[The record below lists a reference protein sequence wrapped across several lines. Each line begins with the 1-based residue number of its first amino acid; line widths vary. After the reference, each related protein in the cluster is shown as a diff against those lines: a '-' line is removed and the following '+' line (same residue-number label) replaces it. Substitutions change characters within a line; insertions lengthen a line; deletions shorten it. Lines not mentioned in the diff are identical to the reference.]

1 MSDSLDHGAIAK
13 ADPSLSSF
21 TQILGQRDPARMPDP
36 TLLAG
41 LAHYM
46 ANASD
51 SLSDN
56 PDPEENLY
64 VPAGYTYLGQFVD
77 HDLTLDTTSTLN
89 LDDAKAKGDP
99 ANEPTNLRSPRFDL
113 DCVYGNGPDDQPYLY
128 AGVEDA
134 ARRVWKDATLVIG
147 EYDLARAHNGP
158 GVNGPGDPAAWA
170 WSRAIIGD
178 KRNDE
183 NSIVN
188 QIQQLMIR
196 FHNKVVDGLARSDD
210 TLRGKALFRRA
221 RDTVRWTYQS
231 ILLQDFLPRIVEAGV
246 LSNFLATRHYEVYPD
261 DERRLRLNLPR
272 EFVAAVYRYGHSGV
286 RQGYRLN
293 GQPGPLEG
301 PAGGGTLLNI
311 FKNPDNDPAHSL
323 IGFDPLPRAHVIDD
337 WRRFFPAVG
346 GLAAGERL
354 FSDPSPDHAEVSDDG
369 KRGGDGTVRLQYAY
383 KLDTSLVDPLLNLPA
398 KVATQADVQP
408 PSLQNLPPRVDDP
421 QPPKPWGPSLAL
433 LNLLRGNRYLLQPG
447 QAYEALVSAIPLD
460 KKYLC
465 VRVATP
471 TNDGK
476 VYTFTRIKN
485 LIGLDGQPLGEALE
499 KETPLWFYILAE
511 AQRPLVDFWIEAGR
525 PLTERDLKGRDEHDH
540 PVTVPDGADPATIE
554 AALRATRCTGTQ
566 LGPVG
571 GRIVTEVFYG
581 LMESDPDSIFGPRK
595 PPDWTPPFG
604 AGAAT
609 MGRLIAWTLG
619 T

>member
-1 MSDSLDHGAIAK
+1 MSDSLDHGAISK
-13 ADPSLSSF
+13 VDLPFNTF
-21 TQILGQRDPARMPDP
+21 TQILPQREPACMLDAK
-36 TLLAG
+36 LLAG

-46 ANASD
+46 ANAPD

-89 LDDAKAKGDP
+89 PDDAKAKDGP

-128 AGVEDA
+128 AGVEDP

-147 EYDLARAHNGP
+147 EKDLARAHNGA
-158 GVNGPGDPAAWA
+158 GVNSAGDPAAWA

-196 FHNKVVDGLARSDD
+196 FHNKVVDELAQADAS
-210 TLRGKALFRRA
+210 LRGKDLFRRA
-221 RDTVRWTYQS
+221 RDSVRWTYQS
-231 ILLQDFLPRIVEAGV
+231 ILLQDFLPRIVDAGV

-261 DERRLRLNLPR
+261 DTRGLRRNLPR

-293 GQPGPLEG
+293 GAPGPLQG
-301 PAGGGTLLNI
+301 PNGGGTVLNI
-311 FKNPDNDPAHSL
+311 FNNPDNDPAHSL
-323 IGFDPLPRAHVIDD
+323 IGFDPLPPAHVIDD
-337 WRRFFPAVG
+337 WRRFFPVD
-346 GLAAGERL
+346 GLPAAGERL
-354 FSDPSPDHAEVSDDG
+354 FSDPSPDHDEVSDDG
-369 KRGGDGTVRLQYAY
+369 TRGGDGAVRLQYAY

-398 KVATQADVQP
+398 KISTQADVQP
-408 PSLQNLPPRVDDP
+408 PSLQNQPPRVDGE

-447 QAYEALVSAIPLD
+447 QAYEKLVSAIPLEP
-460 KKYLC
+460 KYLC
-465 VRVATP
+465 VRITTP
-471 TNDGK
+471 TADGN
-476 VYTFTRIKN
+476 VYTFKRIKD

-499 KETPLWFYILAE
+499 KDTPLWFYILAE
-511 AQRPLVDFWIEAGR
+511 AQRPLVDFWIDAGR
-525 PLTERDLKGRDEHDH
+525 PLTEDDLKGRDAEGH
-540 PVTVPDGADPATIE
+540 PITVPDGADAATAE

-581 LMESDPDSIFGPRK
+581 LMESDADSIFGPRK
-595 PPDWTPPFG
+595 PVGWTPPFG

-609 MGRLIAWTLG
+609 MGKLIRWTLG
-619 T
+619 G